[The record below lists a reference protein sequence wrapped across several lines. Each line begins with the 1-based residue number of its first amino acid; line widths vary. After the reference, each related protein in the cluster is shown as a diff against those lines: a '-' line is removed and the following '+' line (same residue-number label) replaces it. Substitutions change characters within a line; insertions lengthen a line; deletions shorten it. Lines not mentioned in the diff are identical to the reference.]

1 MTSSYSF
8 SSLNRLLINDYW
20 IGALGTVGVIL
31 GLSVLYRLLKFDSWR
46 RRNMFILKDVPVTP
60 DKNWKIVGK
69 TNPVTIEQIPLLVK
83 EMRESFFT
91 HK

>member
-1 MTSSYSF
+1 MFMY
-8 SSLNRLLINDYW
+8 
-20 IGALGTVGVIL
+20 
-31 GLSVLYRLLKFDSWR
+31 SVLMKSR
-46 RRNMFILKDVPVTP
+46 LKDVPVTP

-83 EMRESFFT
+83 EMREYFFP

>member
-1 MTSSYSF
+1 M
-8 SSLNRLLINDYW
+8 
-20 IGALGTVGVIL
+20 GTIGVIL
-31 GLSVLYRLLKFDSWR
+31 GLSILYRLLKFDSWR
-46 RRNMFILKDVPVTP
+46 RRNMSVYSVLVMCRLKDVPVTP
-60 DKNWKIVGK
+60 DKDWKIVGK